1 MINENL
7 LGCLLFVPGEG
18 WGVVVALDDQ
28 QITVE
33 FDGEYEKTYMETE
46 TGSFTLGVP
55 ITDGGIDLV
64 RCSRVLREVRAILE
78 VSEGRNIIERARE
91 IMRERALMK
100 SQLDTMRSERTQM
113 KLRIWFPNGG

>member
-7 LGCLLFVPGEG
+7 LGCSLFVPGEG

-33 FDGEYEKTYMETE
+33 FDGEYEKPYMETE
-46 TGSFTLGVP
+46 IGSFTLGVP

-64 RCSRVLREVRAILE
+64 RCSRVLREVRVILE

-91 IMRERALMK
+91 IMQERSLMK
-100 SQLDTMRSERTQM
+100 SQLDALRSERLRT
-113 KLRIWFPNGG
+113 KLQIWFPNGG